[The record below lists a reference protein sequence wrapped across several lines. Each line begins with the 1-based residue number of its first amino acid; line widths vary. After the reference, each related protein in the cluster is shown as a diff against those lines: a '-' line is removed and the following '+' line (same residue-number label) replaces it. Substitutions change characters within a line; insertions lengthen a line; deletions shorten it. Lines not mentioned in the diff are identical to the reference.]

1 MTNAVFL
8 VYNIFFLID
17 FFLQS
22 VQLIENFRELT
33 AQFAVQRKNVFIH
46 STFMCV
52 WLMQYLKANHHTSAL
67 SSAGGSIKSSL
78 SVGNSYIASLKRT
91 GAPFCLI
98 QSILFS
104 FFNKKTTRKE

>member
-46 STFMCV
+46 STFVCI
-52 WLMQYLKANHHTSAL
+52 WLVLYLQATHHTSTL
-67 SSAGGSIKSSL
+67 SSAVGSI
-78 SVGNSYIASLKRT
+78 VSYL
-91 GAPFCLI
+91 
-98 QSILFS
+98 
-104 FFNKKTTRKE
+104 